1 MVVCAED
8 DEPRIAAI
16 LSEMSLP
23 GAGVGEAV
31 VTGGLRSL
39 DVVCV
44 RAMAPLDSLAP
55 IRLAGVEAGVG
66 EGVARVVAAALPGRL
81 PPKWAAMAAARAA
94 LDGIGP
100 SPTML
105 RSAAAGKDGGA
116 MDG

>member
-81 PPKWAAMAAARAA
+81 PPKWAAM
-94 LDGIGP
+94 P
-100 SPTML
+100 
-105 RSAAAGKDGGA
+105 
-116 MDG
+116 